1 MQADIRLVD
10 LIGALASYR
19 RKGKSSSVGASVG
32 AVAGLVCITPG
43 AGFVTPGWSIAI
55 GALGAVWCYASV
67 EIVNKARSGDGR
79 PWDITQTHYR
89 EVKRALWE
97 VNFPRLR
104 GDCLLLTCI
113 VFAIGEQSVF
123 RPPLKMMV

>member
-55 GALGAVWCYASV
+55 GALGAVWCYLSV
-67 EIVNKARSGDGR
+67 EVVNKAREVADWRTAAIVWWAQGMLRRSKTLGFDLCM
-79 PWDITQTHYR
+79 TQIQTVPY
-89 EVKRALWE
+89 
-97 VNFPRLR
+97 
-104 GDCLLLTCI
+104 
-113 VFAIGEQSVF
+113 
-123 RPPLKMMV
+123 